1 MSIDS
6 YIKSTCTQDAV
17 YWGNPKEDGYGGKTF
32 DAPIDIK
39 CRWQD
44 IVQLLGTPDKESVIS
59 RATVVVLQDLEE
71 DGLLWLGTLANLTV
85 QQQNDPRTIE
95 DICIVKRFS
104 KLPAIRSTTVFLRKV
119 YLTPW
124 LT

>member
-1 MSIDS
+1 MSIES

-17 YWGNPKEDGYGGKTF
+17 YWGSPREDGFGGKTF
-32 DAPIDIK
+32 GTPIDIK

-71 DGLLWLGTLANLTV
+71 DGLLWLGTLANLTL

-95 DICIVKRFS
+95 DICIVKRFA